1 MLPLWSKEERSHS
14 WEKWLLKDGF
24 LLFLL
29 FSCSSAPTAGW
40 FYCAA
45 AVITTSAEN
54 SRNYPIYLSGQGNEE
69 NKAPRLGEWEEPQKE
84 SWRGAW
90 PNFQYEPVHVSSAA
104 VRYGGFYT
112 HLKATNRAVRRN
124 TWGATED
131 LNNTINYLDLVYWL
145 LHSKT
150 KGYIFFPPSAHGTLT
165 KIIIRRAM

>member
-14 WEKWLLKDGF
+14 WEKWLLKAGF

-29 FSCSSAPTAGW
+29 FSCGFAPMAGW

-45 AVITTSAEN
+45 AVITTSGEN
-54 SRNYPIYLSGQGNEE
+54 SRKYPIYLSGQGNEE
-69 NKAPRLGEWEEPQKE
+69 NKAPRPGEWEEPQKE
-84 SWRGAW
+84 SWRGAC
-90 PNFQYEPVHVSSAA
+90 PNSQYEPVHVSSAA

-112 HLKATNRAVRRN
+112 HLKATNRAVRQN
-124 TWGATED
+124 TWGVTED

-150 KGYIFFPPSAHGTLT
+150 KGYIFFPQVLT
-165 KIIIRRAM
+165 EHWQRQIIRRAM